1 MDTVT
6 VRARDCSCPGTP
18 HEDGDT
24 VTILARPSLALGLA
38 AQADIIAAAG
48 DGSTLAQRWMVTYIR
63 LGAVGWNLTDGEGL
77 PVPFDVQVLLDDYA
91 FAVDVADKADDLY
104 SQAILRP
111 LTARLNGIS
120 QTGRTTASTSPRVQS
135 IRKRRERSS
144 PASTAATARSMP

>member
-6 VRARDCSCPGTP
+6 VRARDCACPGTP

-24 VTILARPSLALGLA
+24 VDILARPSLALGLA

-48 DGSTLAQRWMVTYIR
+48 DGTTLAQRWMLTYIR
-63 LGAVGWNLTDGEGL
+63 LGAVGWNLVDADGL
-77 PVPFDVQVLLDDYA
+77 AVPFDVQGLLDDYT

-104 SQAILRP
+104 SEAILRP

-120 QTGRTTASTSPRVQS
+120 PTGRTTASTSRRVRS
-135 IRKRRERSS
+135 IPKRRAPSS
-144 PASTAATARSMP
+144 RGSSAATARSMP